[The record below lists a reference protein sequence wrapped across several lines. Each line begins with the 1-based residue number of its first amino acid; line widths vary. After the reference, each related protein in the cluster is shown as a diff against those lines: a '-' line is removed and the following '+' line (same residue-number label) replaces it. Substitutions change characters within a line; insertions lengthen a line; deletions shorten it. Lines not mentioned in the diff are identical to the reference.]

1 MHAMISDYSKSIANA
16 FVIAATLLPA
26 IAYSNGILPTPE
38 EVRQM
43 AEKSKG
49 TPEHNLYMGRIA
61 FLDYDFEKAARL
73 YKTYSTA
80 KKKAAVGEELLP
92 RFEGQLEIAEES
104 LGNVQ
109 KLQLISKTQIPESDF
124 TSAIRLPGSA
134 GTLLPP
140 DSIPFPQGR
149 DEATMAFANESR
161 DYMLWSQRVSRLSE
175 EDTEEKPEGNE
186 DGIYMIVESERLT
199 DGSWSEPTPLRGL
212 GDTGIDADFPFMRA
226 DGTTLYFSSP
236 SKGSMGGY
244 DLFVATRDPQTG
256 EYLAPRN
263 LGMPFNSPYDDLLV
277 AVDEENGMGWLVSD
291 RDRADGK
298 VALYLYILEESRSN
312 HDPEAPEITDH
323 ARLTAD
329 EDFLPADSEIRADK
343 LNALDNISN
352 KKRNKQRDFLISIPG
367 GRIYERVENFTSPQ
381 ARLAAGRY
389 LGAMQARKR
398 DMETLDRL
406 RREYHDAAKSGNRSK
421 TQFIETRILQLE
433 EAVRERGREIK
444 ELRNQAI
451 QAETMR

>member
-16 FVIAATLLPA
+16 LVIAAALTPA
-26 IAYSNGILPTPE
+26 AAYSNTVVPTPD
-38 EVRQM
+38 EVRHL

-49 TPEHNLYMGRIA
+49 TPEHNLYMGRLA

-73 YKTYSTA
+73 FKTYGA
-80 KKKAAVGEELLP
+80 ARKKNATGEALLP
-92 RFEGQLEIAEES
+92 RFESQLEVADES

-109 KLQLISKTQIPESDF
+109 KLQLIYKVQLPETDF

-140 DSIPFPQGR
+140 DSIPFQQGR

-161 DYMLWSQRVSRLSE
+161 DYMLWSQRVAPQPE
-175 EDTEEKPEGNE
+175 EDGEESSVGNE
-186 DGIYMIVESERLT
+186 ESAYMIVESERLT
-199 DGSWSEPTPLRGL
+199 DGSWSEPTPLKGL
-212 GDTGIDADFPFMRA
+212 GDAGIDADFPFMRA
-226 DGTTLYFSSP
+226 DGTTLYFASP
-236 SKGSMGGY
+236 SEGSMGGY

-263 LGMPFNSPYDDLLV
+263 LGMPFNSPYDDLMV
-277 AVDEENGMGWLVSD
+277 AVDEENGLGWLVSD

-298 VALYLYILEESRSN
+298 VSLYLYILEEARSN
-312 HDPEAPEITDH
+312 HDPESPEIIEH
-323 ARLTAD
+323 ARLTAAD
-329 EDFLPADSEIRADK
+329 DLLPEDSEVRAEK
-343 LNALDNISN
+343 LNALENIS
-352 KKRNKQRDFLISIPG
+352 KKERKRQRDFLIAIPG
-367 GRIYERVENFTSPQ
+367 RRVYERVENFTSPQ

-389 LGAMQARKR
+389 LGAIQARKR
-398 DMETLDRL
+398 DMESLAKL
-406 RREYHDAAKSGNRSK
+406 RKEYHDASKSGNRSK
-421 TQFIETRILQLE
+421 IQFIETRILQLE
-433 EAVRERGREIK
+433 EAVKERGREIK